1 MGERS
6 PLFFFHKHKVALFRI
21 DSGDG
26 VGLAMPDAIWNPAVW
41 LSNLAQL
48 FRTQL
53 SE

>member
-26 VGLAMPDAIWNPAVW
+26 VGHARCHLEPSSVAV
-41 LSNLAQL
+41 QL
-48 FRTQL
+48 GTII
-53 SE
+53 